1 MNTFRFKAFFITVFI
16 GLIFTIIFVL
26 SVGDQFAT
34 ALFPTTALL
43 AAFIISGFFVGYFSN
58 GITFLEPGLGSIIT
72 AVILYFFIPVLN
84 LKGFRGMWNSD
95 WILIF
100 MNAVL
105 LTFAGAWLG
114 EKFENTSLKTE
125 QLLSK
130 SFDWSWMIAGT
141 MMGITSSIII
151 ILIFDLLIGHNPD
164 SFLVPFVLAL
174 FITGLIIGWKSPG
187 YTAIEAGIAGFLTLT
202 VLFNILRLTL
212 RTESPVGVWTIIV
225 GLLVGF
231 LEAYFGAAIGEKIQE
246 FQEKKRAKKQK
257 KLNEL

>member
-1 MNTFRFKAFFITVFI
+1 MNTFRFKAFFITVFV
-16 GLIFTIIFVL
+16 GLIFSISFIL

-43 AAFIISGFFVGYFSN
+43 AAFIVSGFFVGYFSN
-58 GITFLEPGLGSIIT
+58 GVTFLEPGLGSIIT

-84 LKGFRGMWNSD
+84 LKGFRGMWDSD

-114 EKFENTSLKTE
+114 EKFENTSLKSD

-141 MMGITSSIII
+141 LMGITSSIII
-151 ILIFDLLIGHNPD
+151 VLLLDLIFGPD
-164 SFLVPFVLAL
+164 PESFLIPFVLAL
-174 FITGLIIGWKSPG
+174 FITGIIIGWKSPG
-187 YTAIEAGIAGFLTLT
+187 YTVIEAGIAGFLTLT

-212 RTESPVGVWTIIV
+212 RTESPVGVWTIII

-231 LEAYFGAAIGEKIQE
+231 LEAYFGAAIGEKIQAY
-246 FQEKKRAKKQK
+246 QDKKSKKK
-257 KLNEL
+257 KNKK